1 MEETPVGKYNKKVT
15 NKFAKNKILLYIKE
29 QTGLSTKEI
38 RIAIKPFK
46 EIYYIKKN
54 NLIDEL

>member
-1 MEETPVGKYNKKVT
+1 L
-15 NKFAKNKILLYIKE
+15 FLKE

-46 EIYYIKKN
+46 EIYFIQK
-54 NLIDEL
+54 IDYLNE